1 MASRL
6 TSWALAVCAV
16 LSFAVFVWLQFASIN
31 NRDPLLMV
39 FSSFFF
45 LGVATIL
52 ALIVWRVPAI
62 GLRALAV
69 AVSIILIIGTV
80 SVANSLTL
88 NPPGMGSASNSRT
101 IESFHMYVEGQN
113 GTNQIRYQGT
123 YSDIIHKPDYAASEI
138 ELTTVWD
145 HHTFA
150 IALLTPANVNGTLNI
165 SFALR
170 PYESDYYPLFTKE
183 VVFTNSTEQWFNI
196 LVGPSWGGNYGFLK
210 EDLSRVRF
218 EGYEIEFT
226 FNLDLTGAPTGPPT
240 LTFSIRSYI
249 EVYIREVIVIS
260 TFHNNLAV
268 ALGGAFIGINLV
280 IPAAFV
286 FRLVSERRKNKEIGK
301 QE

>member
-1 MASRL
+1 MASKL
-6 TSWALAVCAV
+6 TSWALSVCAV
-16 LSFAVFVWLQFASIN
+16 LSFAVFVWLQFASID

-39 FSSFFF
+39 FSSFSF

-52 ALIVWRVPAI
+52 ALIVWRGPAI
-62 GLRALAV
+62 GQKVLAV
-69 AVSIILIIGTV
+69 AVSIILIIGTLFV
-80 SVANSLTL
+80 VNSLAL
-88 NPPGMGSASNSRT
+88 NPPGMGSASNFRT
-101 IESFHMYVEGQN
+101 IESFHVYLEGQN
-113 GTNQIRYQGT
+113 GTNQVRYQGT

-145 HHTFA
+145 PSFA
-150 IALLTPANVNGTLNI
+150 IALLTPAYVNGTLNI

-183 VVFTNSTEQWFNI
+183 VVFTNSTEQWFDV
-196 LVGPSWGGNYGFLK
+196 LVGPSWGVDYGFLK
-210 EDLSRVRF
+210 ENLPKVRF

-226 FNLDLTGAPTGPPT
+226 FRLDLTGAPTGPPT

-249 EVYIREVIVIS
+249 EAYIHEVLVIS
-260 TFHNNLAV
+260 TFQNNLAV
-268 ALGGAFIGINLV
+268 ALCGAFIGVNLV

-286 FRLVSERRKNKEIGK
+286 FGLVSERRKKKEIGK